1 MQTPVRARR
10 KTGTKPKMTPA
21 KAPKAEAAAAAEP
34 TIRDDAWWL
43 ARIAAWKAVA
53 AEGAEMPRG
62 KLAFWLAL
70 EVDERANDGEPM
82 VSTNLD
88 RVLERWVE
96 GESFQQLAAY
106 LTALFG
112 FRVSHWALR
121 KAVMYTPE
129 GLAKYNVAREHQAH
143 RLVEQALDEADLA
156 SKDGDYRFAA
166 EFRLKLAGK
175 LRPEEYGD
183 RTQLEIGGI
192 KGRPIENHV
201 VQSPAEAYRAALGGE
216 A

>member
-1 MQTPVRARR
+1 MQTPPRARR
-10 KTGTKPKMTPA
+10 SAGTKPKT
-21 KAPKAEAAAAAEP
+21 APKAKAVALPEP

-43 ARIAAWKAVA
+43 ARIAAWKASA

-62 KLAFWLAL
+62 KLAFWLAMD
-70 EVDERANDGEPM
+70 VDERANDGEP
-82 VSTNLD
+82 VVPTNRD
-88 RVLERWVE
+88 RVLERWVG
-96 GESFQQLAAY
+96 GESFQQLAAD

-112 FRVSHWALR
+112 FPVSHRMLR
-121 KAVMYTPE
+121 EAVTATPE
-129 GLAKYNVAREHQAH
+129 GRAKYNVAREHQAH

-192 KGRPIENHV
+192 KGRPIETQLT
-201 VQSPAEAYRAALGGE
+201 QSPAEAYRAALGGE